1 MGKNKRWME
10 ALAVYGWVNLT
21 AGNAR
26 QERKSLPYLD
36 QAIKLCADPK
46 KDISVCTDIVHVC
59 NDH

>member
-1 MGKNKRWME
+1 ME
-10 ALAVYGWVNLT
+10 ALAVYGWINLT

-46 KDISVCTDIVHVC
+46 KDIAVRLLDCHQ
-59 NDH
+59 